1 MEQKTASNSSGQD
14 EAKTRAKA
22 PRLLLHSCC
31 APCSSY
37 VLEYLSD
44 YFAITDFFY
53 NPNIAPQEEYR
64 YREEELKRL
73 IREMHPKYE
82 IAFVAGKYDPERF
95 YETVRG
101 LEHIREGG
109 ERCFACYRLRMEEA
123 ALLAA
128 KGGYDYFTTTLTIS
142 PLKRLRHWGTRP
154 EADSGR
160 PESSEADRH
169 FLPFPQRE
177 ENQSADGIRLST
189 GHTPKIIQNKTNIGK

>member
-1 MEQKTASNSSGQD
+1 MSNKPNYQRALDGIIHNLQQKRPEESSAQGGSGTGD
-14 EAKTRAKA
+14 DA

-44 YFAITDFFY
+44 YFVITDFFY
-53 NPNIAPQEEYR
+53 NPNIAPEEEYR

-73 IREMHPKYE
+73 IGEMHPKYA
-82 IAFVAGKYDPERF
+82 ITFVAGKYDPERF

-101 LEHIREGG
+101 LEHIHEGG

-128 KGGYDYFTTTLTIS
+128 KG
-142 PLKRLRHWGTRP
+142 
-154 EADSGR
+154 
-160 PESSEADRH
+160 
-169 FLPFPQRE
+169 
-177 ENQSADGIRLST
+177 
-189 GHTPKIIQNKTNIGK
+189 